1 MKVVAIIQARMG
13 SSRLPGKVL
22 MDLGGKTVLARV
34 VRRTRRASLV
44 NQTIVVTTTLAK
56 DDAVVNECQR
66 FGVGYFRGEEENVLD
81 RYYQAALQSSA
92 DLIVRITADNPLA
105 DPDLIDDV
113 VKKMMESGADYAN
126 NRSPRTY
133 PCGLDV
139 EAFKFSALQKAR
151 QETEY
156 DYEREHVT
164 PYFYEHPALFQCVS
178 VQGTF
183 DCSHYRWT
191 LDTPA
196 DLKLIRKIYA
206 RLENRDDFSWQ
217 EALAVVQ
224 SGPRLASINSHVIQK
239 TLH

>member
-1 MKVVAIIQARMG
+1 MKVVTIVQARMG

-22 MDLGGKTVLARV
+22 MDLGGETVLARV
-34 VRRTRRASLV
+34 VHRARRASLV
-44 NQTIVVTTTLAK
+44 NQTVVATTTLAK
-56 DDAVVNECQR
+56 DDAVVEECKHL
-66 FGVGYFRGEEENVLD
+66 GVQSFRGSEGNVLD
-81 RYYQAALQSSA
+81 RYYQAALHYFA
-92 DLIVRITADNPLA
+92 DVIVRVTADNPLV

-113 VKKMMESGADYAN
+113 VEVLIDSGADYAN

-133 PCGLDV
+133 PYGLDV
-139 EAFKFSALQKAR
+139 EAFKFLALQKAVE
-151 QETEY
+151 ETQH

-164 PYFYEHPALFQCVS
+164 PYFYEHPTLFQCTS
-178 VQGTF
+178 VKGTF

-196 DLKLIRKIYA
+196 DLKLIRKIYG
-206 RLENRDDFSWQ
+206 RLDNRDDFSWQ

-224 SGPRLASINSHVIQK
+224 NGPRLANINSHVIQK